1 MAGPRYSII
10 PADFVRDQRADIGH
24 FRVINVI
31 GCYTGKGGWCRLK
44 QITIAEQVGLTRETV
59 NRKLKDLVAWGYIE
73 KRSNDTIGRA
83 ISYRTIM
90 DRGDPPTET
99 EPNDDLQEDASA
111 NRYEGLR
118 SSHDSDRTVSDGSH
132 VGYNSKSPI
141 TSGVSAADHI
151 RCDHTHAHHNDLSLT
166 TFHNEKNPP
175 TPPADRGGQRGRVKL
190 NEVEKVIQS
199 VANDR
204 PDDLVRVA
212 MVLELIAPLIRQ
224 RRLDAP
230 SLEGAVRELAD
241 RIAILAPTP
250 SEISKAVAT
259 LLDERHTTVRPSDIQ
274 RIVKTLVATRPD
286 TPRIAGDVALMRR
299 WPLVI
304 RELEAL
310 IGIDRTAQFFSTF
323 TIDKI
328 GEKNAA
334 GRQIAWLVTHL
345 DWLKRHVEL
354 NLSAQLRTAISAVFP
369 GVTHVEISTRKATA

>member
-24 FRVINVI
+24 FRVVNVI

-141 TSGVSAADHI
+141 TSGLSAADHI

-224 RRLDAP
+224 RRLDTP

-304 RELEAL
+304 ISRGADAPYLTSAL
-310 IGIDRTAQFFSTF
+310 PRKRSSPRLGI
-323 TIDKI
+323 
-328 GEKNAA
+328 
-334 GRQIAWLVTHL
+334 
-345 DWLKRHVEL
+345 
-354 NLSAQLRTAISAVFP
+354 
-369 GVTHVEISTRKATA
+369 ATARQRVTMSG